1 MRILISI
8 ISILLSTLSFASS
21 NVGCAKVGASMYID
35 LTSAIIE
42 DLNLSSD
49 QIIQKNVSVEVIS
62 LSPISKVYAEQLA
75 EMEFKHQTTNFLRKN
90 DYARIFYED
99 DVKIIVAKYTYR
111 NAKNQKN
118 IFIASS
124 LKNKYEC
131 SIRFNGYLIVKRE
144 F

>member
-8 ISILLSTLSFASS
+8 ISIFLSTLSFASS

-42 DLNLSSD
+42 DLNLSRD
-49 QIIQKNVSVEVIS
+49 QIIQNNVSVEVIA

-111 NAKNQKN
+111 NDKNQKN
-118 IFIASS
+118 VFIASS
-124 LKNKYEC
+124 LQNKYEC
-131 SIRFNGYLIVKRE
+131 SVRFNGYLIVERE

>member
-1 MRILISI
+1 MRIFIIISI
-8 ISILLSTLSFASS
+8 ILSTQSFAS
-21 NVGCAKVGASMYID
+21 NNLGCAKVGASMYID
-35 LTSAIIE
+35 LTDAIVE
-42 DLNLSSD
+42 DLKIPRN
-49 QIIQKNVSVEVIS
+49 QISRNNVSVEIIS

-90 DYARIFYED
+90 DYARIFYDD

-118 IFIASS
+118 VFIASS

-131 SIRFNGYLIVKRE
+131 SIRFNGYLIVERE